1 MMERSDMIIP
11 TPVALPGEK
20 VEVLNYRKKPGA
32 WEMGICTGVKYE
44 SSMPLPKWRWSY
56 SVVLDRAA
64 KSIRLCVGDDGI
76 RRGIFR
82 DTGA

>member
-44 SSMPLPKWRWSY
+44 SSMPLPKWR
-56 SVVLDRAA
+56 
-64 KSIRLCVGDDGI
+64 
-76 RRGIFR
+76 
-82 DTGA
+82 